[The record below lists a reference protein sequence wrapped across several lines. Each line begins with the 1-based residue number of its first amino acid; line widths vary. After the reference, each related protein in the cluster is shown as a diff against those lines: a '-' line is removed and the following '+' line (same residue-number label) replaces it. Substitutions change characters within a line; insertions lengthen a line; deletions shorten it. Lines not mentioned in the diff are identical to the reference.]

1 MEFDLAP
8 YFRRY
13 EALVKLADQ
22 AFERVAKD
30 YPQCISCQIGCAD
43 CCHALFDLTLIEAL
57 YINHKFK
64 ETFQGPERE
73 GLLEKANRIDRQV
86 ARIKRQA
93 VEDLQK
99 GIEEKN
105 ILIEL
110 ARKRV
115 RCPLLSEQNSCDLYD
130 YRPLTC
136 RFYGIPTA
144 IGGAGHTCGI
154 SRFEKG
160 QQYPTVNLDLVH
172 QQLQQISAELV
183 KDMESKYIKM
193 ADLLVPLS
201 MALLTLYDEEY
212 LGIECV
218 DTHDTSDRSE

>member
-1 MEFDLAP
+1 MDFDLAP

-57 YINHKFK
+57 YINDKFK

-73 GLLEKANRIDRQV
+73 ALLEKANGTDRQV

-93 VEDLQK
+93 VDDLQK

-105 ILIEL
+105 ILAEL

-115 RCPLLSEQNSCDLYD
+115 RCPLLNEQNSCDLYG

-160 QQYPTVNLDLVH
+160 KQYPTVNLDLVH
-172 QQLQQISAELV
+172 QKLQQISAELV
-183 KDMESKYIKM
+183 RDMASKHIKL
-193 ADLLVPLS
+193 ADILVPLS

-212 LGIECV
+212 LGIDCGEIRN
-218 DTHDTSDRSE
+218 TSV

>member
-1 MEFDLAP
+1 MDFDLAP

-57 YINHKFK
+57 YINDKFK

-73 GLLEKANRIDRQV
+73 ALLEKANRTDRQV
-86 ARIKRQA
+86 AQIKRQA
-93 VEDLQK
+93 VDDLQK

-105 ILIEL
+105 ILAEL

-115 RCPLLSEQNSCDLYD
+115 RCPLLNEQNSCDLYG

-154 SRFEKG
+154 SQFEKG
-160 QQYPTVNLDLVH
+160 KQYPTVNLDLVH
-172 QQLQQISAELV
+172 QKLQQISAELV
-183 KDMESKYIKM
+183 RDMASKHIKL
-193 ADLLVPLS
+193 ADILVPLS
-201 MALLTLYDEEY
+201 MALLTLYDEDY
-212 LGIECV
+212 LGIDCGEIRN
-218 DTHDTSDRSE
+218 TSV